1 VLENLATVKTY
12 SAYSSLLAMFV
23 FCDLF
28 FQRSRFGEKTSGF
41 FDETLG
47 RMTQLLSFTAKLL

>member
-1 VLENLATVKTY
+1 
-12 SAYSSLLAMFV
+12 MFV

-28 FQRSRFGEKTSGF
+28 FQRSRFGEETSGF

-47 RMTQLLSFTAKLL
+47 RLTQFRTFTAKLL